1 MAKSA
6 EADDILIQQARQ
18 GDLES
23 FNQLVLR
30 YQNLF
35 FSRRLL
41 ILASE
46 EAAGRSGAM
55 QSERT
60 SRQGAFP
67 KLPTGPAI
75 LILGRLL
82 FTATM
87 ASLRSKRG

>member
-6 EADDILIQQARQ
+6 ESDDFLIQRARQ
-18 GDLES
+18 GDLET

-35 FSRRLL
+35 FSKYLL

-55 QSERT
+55 QSEPT

-67 KLPTGPAI
+67 KATDWPSHPDI
-75 LILGRLL
+75 RS
-82 FTATM
+82 FTICCDDGKLTA
-87 ASLRSKRG
+87 